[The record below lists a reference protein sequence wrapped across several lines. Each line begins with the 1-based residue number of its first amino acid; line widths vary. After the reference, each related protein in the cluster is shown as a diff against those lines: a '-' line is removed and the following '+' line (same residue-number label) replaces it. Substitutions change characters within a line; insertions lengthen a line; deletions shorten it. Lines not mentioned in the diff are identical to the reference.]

1 MRWQARV
8 RRRVACG
15 LHRRLMS
22 LAPPDVRARFG
33 AEMIGTFADL
43 ADAAAA
49 TGWWAVARLV
59 AREAG
64 DLLEAR
70 RLTDSRSSRHERTTL
85 MSLLRTL
92 FDWRT
97 LGQTTRTLWRRPVF
111 ALTAVLTLA
120 IGTAST
126 TALFSVV
133 DTVVVKPLPYPDP
146 DRLVTVMEASRS
158 ATSKTSL
165 IAPAR
170 IEDWQRMN
178 QAFAAV
184 SGVYSENVTET
195 SGSDAERL
203 AALRVTPRYFTVF
216 GATPLLG
223 RTFTSDE
230 DTFGGPKAVVIS
242 EAFWTRRFGRDQG
255 VVGRTLRIGTAVYPI
270 VGVLPATFS
279 NSTAAVWITAPLTP
293 FLAQARDARF
303 LSGVGRLKPGV
314 TLRQAQDDLDR
325 VQRELAVRFP
335 ATDKDWSAQVVDLKA
350 ARVGDRPASLWLL
363 FGAVGV
369 LWLIALAN
377 VAALVLVEMRRRQ
390 HELSVRS
397 ALGASRGQIV
407 GWTLQEVAVLSVTA
421 GLLGAAASTWMVGAI
436 RSIFTTLPR
445 MNELHVDGTALAFA
459 ALTIVTAALLCGACP
474 AWLSTRRLTSAVA
487 RGGRGIA
494 GGHRVQRGLV
504 VVQVALGVCLCAS
517 AMLLVR
523 SYDNLTRVDTGF
535 VPDGAYTFHVG
546 ARWDE
551 DRTAVGHFQ
560 ERLLTQIARQPGV
573 QAVGFANFLPLP
585 GATLRYQVKVSGVAG
600 TDPNG
605 FVTVGSRTIAGGYLE
620 AMKISLVSGSGCPA
634 FRIDPNATPHVLV
647 NQRFVERF
655 AAGQNLIGRDLR
667 FQQYPQTAQTIA
679 GIVANVAED
688 GPANEAVPY
697 TYSCAGPGNWPDP
710 EYVVRLSSTEGFAGR
725 LRTIVREI
733 DPTRAIFGYGSIAD
747 TLHTATDEPRMNAG
761 LTALFAA
768 TALVLAGLGLYGLFM
783 LLVSESR
790 REIGVRLAL
799 GAAPRQMISLVFA
812 NAGRLLAAG
821 VVLGLALTA
830 GTGRVLRTMLFGI
843 STHDVATLIASTG
856 TLVIIACVA
865 IALPAVRAARV
876 APTEAL
882 RGD

>member
-1 MRWQARV
+1 MW
-8 RRRVACG
+8 
-15 LHRRLMS
+15 
-22 LAPPDVRARFG
+22 LAPSDVRARHG
-33 AEMIGTFADL
+33 ADMIATFADL
-43 ADAAAA
+43 ADVAAA

-59 AREAG
+59 AHEAR
-64 DLLEAR
+64 DLVVAR
-70 RLTDSRSSRHERTTL
+70 RLTGSRASRHERTTV

-97 LGQTTRTLWRRPVF
+97 LGQTTRALWRRPVF

-133 DTVVVKPLPYPDP
+133 DTVVVRPLPYPDP

-165 IAPAR
+165 VAPAR
-170 IEDWQRMN
+170 IADWQRMS
-178 QAFAAV
+178 QAFASV
-184 SGVYSENVTET
+184 SGLYSENITET
-195 SGSDAERL
+195 SGTDAERL
-203 AALRVTPRYFTVF
+203 AALRVTPRYFAVF

-230 DTFGGPKAVVIS
+230 ETFGGPAAVVIS
-242 EAFWTRRFGRDQG
+242 EAFWTRRFGRDPG
-255 VVGRTLRIGTAVYPI
+255 VIRRTLRIGTTVYPI

-279 NSTAAVWITAPLTP
+279 NSTVAVWIPAPLTP
-293 FLAQARDARF
+293 SLAQARDARF

-314 TLRQAQDDLDR
+314 TIPQAQDDLDR

-377 VAALVLVEMRRRQ
+377 VAALVLVEMRRRER
-390 HELSVRS
+390 ELSVRS
-397 ALGASRGQIV
+397 ALGASRGQII
-407 GWTLQEVAVLSVTA
+407 GRTLQEVAVLAITA
-421 GLLGAAASTWMVGAI
+421 GVLGAAASTWMVGAI
-436 RSIFTTLPR
+436 RSTFTTLPR

-459 ALTIVTAALLCGACP
+459 ALTIVAAALLCGACP
-474 AWLSTRRLTSAVA
+474 AWLSTRRLDVGVA

-504 VVQVALGVCLCAS
+504 VTQVALGVCLCAS
-517 AMLLVR
+517 AMLPVR

-535 VPDGAYTFHVG
+535 APDGAYTFHVG

-560 ERLLTQIARQPGV
+560 ERLLIEMARQPGV
-573 QAVGFANFLPLP
+573 QAIGFANFLPLP
-585 GATLRYQVKVSGVAG
+585 GATIRYQVKVSGVAG

-605 FVTVGSRTIAGGYLE
+605 FVTVGSRTVAGGYFNAL
-620 AMKISLVSGSGCPA
+620 KIPVVAGSACPA
-634 FRIDPNATPHVLV
+634 FRFDPGATPKILV
-647 NQRFVERF
+647 NERFVERF
-655 AAGQNLIGRDLR
+655 APGQNLVGRELR
-667 FQQYPQTAQTIA
+667 FQQYQQTAQTIV

-688 GPANEAVPY
+688 GPANDAVPY
-697 TYSCAGPGNWPDP
+697 TYACAGPGNWPDP
-710 EYVVRLSSTEGFAGR
+710 EYVVRLTSAEGFAGR

-733 DPTRAIFGYGSIAD
+733 DPTRAVFGYESIAD
-747 TLHTATDEPRMNAG
+747 SLHTATDEPRMNAG
-761 LTALFAA
+761 LTALFAV
-768 TALVLAGLGLYGLFM
+768 TALGLAGIGLYGLFM
-783 LLVSESR
+783 LMVSESR

-812 NAGRLLAAG
+812 SAGRLLAAG
-821 VVLGLALTA
+821 LFLGLALTA

-843 STHDVATLIASTG
+843 STHDVASLIGSTVM
-856 TLVIIACVA
+856 LVAIACLA
-865 IALPAVRAARV
+865 IALPAVRASRV
-876 APTEAL
+876 PPTEAL